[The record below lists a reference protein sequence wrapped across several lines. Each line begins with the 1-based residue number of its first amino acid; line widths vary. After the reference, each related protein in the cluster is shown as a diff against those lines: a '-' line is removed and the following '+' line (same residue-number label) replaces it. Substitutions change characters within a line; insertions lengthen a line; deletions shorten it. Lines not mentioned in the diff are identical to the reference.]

1 MTTNNYAYFTC
12 VCETDQKTMI
22 SSFAELL
29 FGEERYSTFSLC
41 WTPEEKFTVP
51 VCSLARMKED

>member
-22 SSFAELL
+22 SSFDKLL

-41 WTPEEKFTVP
+41 WTPGEKFTMP
-51 VCSLARMKED
+51 VCCFTRMKED